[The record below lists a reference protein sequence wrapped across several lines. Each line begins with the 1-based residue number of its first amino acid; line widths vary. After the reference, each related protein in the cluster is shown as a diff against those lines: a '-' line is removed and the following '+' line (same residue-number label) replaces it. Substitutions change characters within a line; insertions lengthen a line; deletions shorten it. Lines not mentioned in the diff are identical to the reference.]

1 MPDNLERLRTLLQKH
16 LEEELSIEEKMEL
29 DGLFT
34 EYMDEKKRSF
44 LNQRT
49 DEGEMRDMLMEYQGI
64 MSEADA
70 ISEPVVPATIVSL
83 PQRKPVWKNWKVAAS
98 VVIAVSIV
106 SYIAVSKKDR
116 QPEEVVAANQPAAQI
131 IEPGKY
137 NAILKLAD
145 GRTIVL
151 DSAGPGLLAQQ
162 GGAQIVNENGSLKY
176 DLPGQS
182 AGQMVYNNLTTAA
195 GQSYSVVLSDGSK
208 VWLNASSSIEFPT
221 AFPGNTREVKLTGE
235 AYFEIAKNSE
245 KPFYVHVNGIK
256 VQVLGT
262 HFNINA
268 YDDEESI
275 KTSLLEGSVKVVG
288 GNVSGIL
295 EPGQQAAITKSE
307 KTGAYQ
313 METKIVDMDEV
324 VAWKNG
330 LFHFN
335 EAGIMT
341 IMRQIGRWYNVEIVY
356 KGKVPVRRFVGK
368 ISRDAQLSEV
378 LKILELSDVKFT
390 VEGKKIIVQ

>member
-83 PQRKPVWKNWKVAAS
+83 PQRKPMWKNWKVAAS

>member
-1 MPDNLERLRTLLQKH
+1 MPENLERLRTLLQKR
-16 LEEELSIEEKMEL
+16 LEEELSIEEQMEL
-29 DGLFT
+29 DHLFT
-34 EYMDEKKRSF
+34 GYTDEKRQSF
-44 LNQRT
+44 LDQRT
-49 DEGEMRDMLMEYQGI
+49 DEGELRDMLLEYRGI

-70 ISEPVVPATIVSL
+70 LSEPVVPATIVSM
-83 PQRKPVWKNWKVAAS
+83 PQRRPVWMNWKVAAS
-98 VVIAVSIV
+98 VAIAVSIV

-116 QPEEVVAANQPAAQI
+116 QPEEVVAANQPAAEI

-221 AFPGNTREVKLTGE
+221 AFPGNTREVRLTGE
-235 AYFEIAKNSE
+235 AYFEIAKNGE
-245 KPFYVHVNGIK
+245 KPFFVNVNGIQ

-275 KTSLLEGSVKVVG
+275 KTSLLEGSVKVTG